1 MCHKIFYHY
10 VFHDSNPSGPLI
22 NRVKYFR
29 IRFDD
34 PCDFFLY
41 KNLPICWIPKNIPDR
56 QKCVGFQK
64 RKKYQIITSYCVCWS
79 RQENTQPAGNIFF
92 FWQRILFINPHYLSW
107 LNSCPQT
114 RAISH
119 VLIREAKSRTTQ
131 TQMLNINYVDDFKPT
146 KAWNNFLAQTNWNIC
161 DVIFSLP
168 KHGFLGFFF
177 TVYIYFMNNL
187 CQFFYSVHIA

>member
-1 MCHKIFYHY
+1 M
-10 VFHDSNPSGPLI
+10 
-22 NRVKYFR
+22 
-29 IRFDD
+29 
-34 PCDFFLY
+34 
-41 KNLPICWIPKNIPDR
+41 PICWIHKNIPDR

-64 RKKYQIITSYCVCWS
+64 RKKYQIIPSYCVCWS

-146 KAWNNFLAQTNWNIC
+146 KAWNNFLAQINWNFC
-161 DVIFSLP
+161 DIIFSLP

-177 TVYIYFMNNL
+177 YSIQLFYEQPLPIFLQCTYSLDPLNSKPLEFLISFTVLEI
-187 CQFFYSVHIA
+187 